1 VNVVTES
8 DRPTDGESTEIKQLS
23 PLSLAIRAFERNEQ
37 VRYADVVDPET
48 PVLNPLASEFG
59 GLPRNWPNW
68 IPRNAVNSLVE
79 AQDPVSALA
88 ALVDHALGRWA
99 ESCISEGLDPR
110 KTPPEAIFG
119 AYYAVSRRFA
129 KGALGEIAVRE
140 AGLRSGRFSEVWP
153 VPEDAAAQQ
162 RMENAG
168 HDLIVD
174 DGHSIQV
181 KTGVA
186 FRDNWEIKEADELV
200 WVEVNDDHE
209 IQEIHWDMN

>member
-1 VNVVTES
+1 MAQTN
-8 DRPTDGESTEIKQLS
+8 RPTDGESTEIEQLS
-23 PLSLAIRAFERNEQ
+23 PLSLAIRAFEQAEQ
-37 VRYADVVDPET
+37 VQYDVVIDPET
-48 PVLNPLASEFG
+48 PVLNPLASEIA

-68 IPRNAVNSLVE
+68 IPRNAVNRLVE
-79 AQDPVSALA
+79 AQDPASALA
-88 ALVDHALGRWA
+88 ALVGHALGRWA
-99 ESCISEGLDPR
+99 ESAVSEGLDPG
-110 KTPPEAIFG
+110 KLPPEAVFG
-119 AYYAVSRRFA
+119 AYHAVARRFA

-186 FRDNWEIKEADELV
+186 FRDNWEIKDADELV
-200 WVEVNDDHE
+200 WVEVDDDHE
-209 IQEIHWDMN
+209 IQEIHWDMK